1 MIMSEITHLKAEN
14 AKLCEQL
21 DIAEHNQTR
30 NAREYARLCHE
41 NDKLRELVRFME
53 DGDWCTTCKVA
64 KECDAK
70 DRSYIDQLQAENAK
84 LSELVRD
91 MYACIS
97 HANEQ
102 DWFYFERDKLGCGM
116 SCTVNGEA
124 CGLCALADRMR
135 ELFGEEN
142 DGSDLV

>member
-1 MIMSEITHLKAEN
+1 MAEGP
-14 AKLCEQL
+14 K
-21 DIAEHNQTR
+21 ITR
-30 NAREYARLCHE
+30 NDDGLFVSYEFDAHYIS
-41 NDKLRELVRFME
+41 DE
-53 DGDWCTTCKVA
+53 DAHRIRG
-64 KECDAK
+64 
-70 DRSYIDQLQAENAK
+70 YIDQLEAENAELKAENAK

-102 DWFYFERDKLGCGM
+102 DWLYFERDKLGCGM

-135 ELFGEEN
+135 ELGI
-142 DGSDLV
+142 DVD

>member
-1 MIMSEITHLKAEN
+1 MSNVVSLMIGAVVGFVYAAILASVTMNATERARRSDSLYYDTQVTNRRALCDMIAHLESDLAES
-14 AKLCEQL
+14 K
-21 DIAEHNQTR
+21 
-30 NAREYARLCHE
+30 
-41 NDKLRELVRFME
+41 
-53 DGDWCTTCKVA
+53 
-64 KECDAK
+64 
-70 DRSYIDQLQAENAK
+70 AENAK

-135 ELFGEEN
+135 ELGLEV
-142 DGSDLV
+142 G